1 MQNLIGLAG
10 IAVLLA
16 IAFAF
21 SSNRKGINLRIV
33 VAAFVLQAVIAAF
46 VLYFDAGRAAIDTL
60 SSGVLAVIG
69 YSRAGIEMVFGPLAD
84 TDKIGFSFAV
94 NILPIIIFFSAL
106 MAVMYHLRVMEWVV
120 KLVGGA
126 LQ

>member
-10 IAVLLA
+10 IAVILG

-33 VAAFVLQAVIAAF
+33 GAAFVLQAAVAVF
-46 VLYFDAGRAAIDTL
+46 VLYFDAGRAVIDSL
-60 SSGVLAVIG
+60 STGVLAVIG
-69 YSRAGIEMVFGPLAD
+69 YSRVGINMVFGPLAD
-84 TDKIGFSFAV
+84 VDKIGFSFAV

-106 MAVMYHLRVMEWVV
+106 MR
-120 KLVGGA
+120 
-126 LQ
+126 